1 MKIALLDLNH
11 HTISIHTNTVPLGLG
26 LLSIYLKNNIEN
38 PEQYDIKLFKVH
50 EKLLEVLKTWIPDI
64 VGITQYS
71 WNSNLNIHMAQYILK
86 LNPNCI
92 IIAGGPNL
100 HIKKEKKIEFLKRF
114 NFIDFCITYEGEI
127 PFLNIIKEI
136 SNGKKVNEIK
146 HMLLPGIYAL
156 DGELLES
163 DEPSPRISS
172 LDVFGPIYITGIF
185 DELLNDGFNPFLQTQ
200 RGCPNN
206 CAYCH
211 TGNKYY
217 SKIIFQ
223 SPEIFKR
230 DMEYLGK
237 KFRNRHDISLYLAN
251 TNFGLYKKDFE
262 IAEIIRYIQDKYDW
276 PKHIDINYANNS
288 KNLLKMC
295 NMWKYKMVPAIALQ
309 TLTKKVM
316 DNINR
321 KNISLQEFEEFHDK
335 VVKEYGNETWTE
347 LILCLPG
354 EDKRSFLET
363 LSGVFNSKVQ
373 IVCIY
378 TLMLLNG
385 TPLSDEDFIEKY
397 NMKIKYRLVPR
408 CFSEIEKN
416 RIFDIEKVIV
426 ETNTMSYSEY
436 LYFRK
441 LSLLAEVFLSNNE
454 LFKYRVSLIDNK
466 KDIMRYLIYIY
477 YHIHKYRNISKIIN
491 DFMMET
497 ENELFNSEEELITF
511 YSKDNSYKL
520 LLEGKLGD
528 NLLRKY
534 KNIIINSHMDE
545 CKQIMNEY
553 EQ

>member
-1 MKIALLDLNH
+1 
-11 HTISIHTNTVPLGLG
+11 
-26 LLSIYLKNNIEN
+26 
-38 PEQYDIKLFKVH
+38 
-50 EKLLEVLKTWIPDI
+50 
-64 VGITQYS
+64 
-71 WNSNLNIHMAQYILK
+71 
-86 LNPNCI
+86 
-92 IIAGGPNL
+92 
-100 HIKKEKKIEFLKRF
+100 
-114 NFIDFCITYEGEI
+114 
-127 PFLNIIKEI
+127 
-136 SNGKKVNEIK
+136 
-146 HMLLPGIYAL
+146 
-156 DGELLES
+156 
-163 DEPSPRISS
+163 
-172 LDVFGPIYITGIF
+172 
-185 DELLNDGFNPFLQTQ
+185 
-200 RGCPNN
+200 
-206 CAYCH
+206 
-211 TGNKYY
+211 
-217 SKIIFQ
+217 
-223 SPEIFKR
+223 
-230 DMEYLGK
+230 
-237 KFRNRHDISLYLAN
+237 
-251 TNFGLYKKDFE
+251 
-262 IAEIIRYIQDKYDW
+262 
-276 PKHIDINYANNS
+276 
-288 KNLLKMC
+288 
-295 NMWKYKMVPAIALQ
+295 
-309 TLTKKVM
+309 
-316 DNINR
+316 
-321 KNISLQEFEEFHDK
+321 
-335 VVKEYGNETWTE
+335 
-347 LILCLPG
+347 
-354 EDKRSFLET
+354 
-363 LSGVFNSKVQ
+363 
-373 IVCIY
+373 
-378 TLMLLNG
+378 MLLNG